1 MGANDA
7 ICCSTQQKK
16 KQNMHWLNIWHSNW
30 LTDEQTHRRLF
41 IHSIA
46 HECVLVLQTYGI
58 LVMYSKSHTFNDIY
72 CSESDCCCL
81 SGQQTAD
88 VDIVPYLVAAQ
99 ASRAVLIES
108 HVSNSYHCAT
118 VTTNRTIH
126 TRCDSCVRVW
136 CHTHMTATRFT
147 MPHAVSCTT
156 VLTVRA
162 STPIWI
168 YLVRWAHR
176 RCQLP
181 LPFLLGLFHFQ
192 TNLRHSLMLYESF
205 SESCRMRVF
214 LCETMCSEWISVVYG
229 ASRDNPTIARATI
242 IGYQN
247 IPNLLFV
254 CCCCKHSGW
263 RNDTHSEWI
272 VHIHEVFGLRTL
284 DATRDIRD
292 TRNTRRER
300 RIYTLIG
307 LVDGI
312 RCVINRKFPQGQQR
326 QFDLLRLPNL

>member
-214 LCETMCSEWISVVYG
+214 LCKTMCSEWISVVYG

-247 IPNLLFV
+247 IPNLLFCLLLV
-254 CCCCKHSGW
+254 W
-263 RNDTHSEWI
+263 A
-272 VHIHEVFGLRTL
+272 FGLAKWYAFRMNCAYTRSLWIADAGRHTRHTRYTQHTKRTSNIHVNWFSWRHSL
-284 DATRDIRD
+284 CD
-292 TRNTRRER
+292 
-300 RIYTLIG
+300 
-307 LVDGI
+307 
-312 RCVINRKFPQGQQR
+312 
-326 QFDLLRLPNL
+326 